1 MFNISLQQNDKTN
14 EQNVIK
20 LIEVFTESSNN
31 LIDIYNTMIAEAK
44 KNL

>member
-1 MFNISLQQNDKTN
+1 MFNLSLKKDNKTN
-14 EQNVIK
+14 EQNAIK
-20 LIEVFTESSNN
+20 IIEEFTESANN